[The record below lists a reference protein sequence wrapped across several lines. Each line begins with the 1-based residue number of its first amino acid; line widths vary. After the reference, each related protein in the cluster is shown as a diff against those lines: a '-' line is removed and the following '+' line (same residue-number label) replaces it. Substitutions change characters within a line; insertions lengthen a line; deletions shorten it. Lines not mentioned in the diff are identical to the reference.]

1 MSALLLS
8 LLASLSLSPVL
19 ALSCQPGWAT
29 TGNENLGCLKIY
41 PEETTTWMDAVL
53 FCKQENITNAA
64 SGPRLLEA
72 ARS

>member
-1 MSALLLS
+1 MSPLLLTF
-8 LLASLSLSPVL
+8 LASLSPVL
-19 ALSCQPGWAT
+19 GAISCQPGWAT

-53 FCKQENITNAA
+53 LCKQENITNAA